1 MKLLIIYGPPAAG
14 KLTVSNEI
22 SRLTGYKVFHNHIS
36 IDYVKSIFEFGTPGF
51 WSIVGKIRYPMIA
64 EAARQ
69 DIDLIHTFC
78 YELEVDDEHFASL
91 IASAEDFG
99 GEVHLV
105 MLTCDDEE
113 RRRRITNESRVK
125 IGKLVDPESVG
136 RYDIN
141 LTTPYPER
149 KTLVIDT
156 TNTEPEDCAIQIIEA
171 FGLDVKEQA

>member
-1 MKLLIIYGPPAAG
+1 MKLLVIYGPPAAG

-51 WSIVGKIRYPMIA
+51 WGVVGKVRYELIA

-69 DIDLIHTFC
+69 NVSLIHTFC
-78 YELEVDDEHFASL
+78 YEFAADDEHFARL

-105 MLTCDDEE
+105 LLTCDDDE
-113 RRRRITNESRVK
+113 RRKRIANESRVK
-125 IGKLVDPESVG
+125 MGKLVDPESVG
-136 RYDIN
+136 RSEMN

-149 KTLVIDT
+149 DTLVIDT
-156 TNTEPEDCAIQIIEA
+156 TNIPPEDSARQIIER
-171 FGLDVKEQA
+171 FGL